1 MEISNRTQELGTE
14 NSFEVLSEVN
24 QLKNEGKDIVN
35 FCIGQPDFDT
45 PQHIKD
51 AAITSIREG
60 KTGYTDSAGIFPA
73 REAVARYISRTRE
86 IDHS

>member
-1 MEISNRTQELGTE
+1 MEISKRTQELGTE

-24 QLKNEGKDIVN
+24 QMKNEGKDIVN

-51 AAITSIREG
+51 AA
-60 KTGYTDSAGIFPA
+60 APCF
-73 REAVARYISRTRE
+73 RTRNF
-86 IDHS
+86 